1 MKLFFQSLI
10 MGFCMAGVTAISAE
24 FGGSIQEP
32 LFWMIF
38 VVLGLTAFALVRG
51 YPELEK
57 REWIEARNKY
67 DDEDHAK
74 RMSRVRIIQNICNQ
88 NMKTAELGKPF
99 PKKEHVVVRYDD
111 LLRIWDN
118 AGRIEYSE

>member
-1 MKLFFQSLI
+1 MKLFFQCLI
-10 MGFCMAGVTAISAE
+10 MGFCMAGVSAISAE

-57 REWIEARNKY
+57 REWIETRNKY

-88 NMKTAELGKPF
+88 NMKTAELGKPL
-99 PKKEHVVVRYDD
+99 PVKDYVVVKYDD
-111 LLRIWDN
+111 LIRIWDN

>member
-1 MKLFFQSLI
+1 MKLFFQCLI
-10 MGFCMAGVTAISAE
+10 MGFCMAGVYAISAE
-24 FGGSIQEP
+24 WSGSIEKP
-32 LFWMIF
+32 LFWMVF

-57 REWIEARNKY
+57 REWIEMRNRY

-88 NMKTAELGKPF
+88 NMKTAEGRNSLPI
-99 PKKEHVVVRYDD
+99 KEHVVVPYDD